1 MLACMDNVILLRPLQ
16 TRLPRR
22 LIKDGWWLE
31 QRRPAAIRPP
41 AGGSLAR
48 PTHDRGSFSLK
59 AIIQAPE
66 CRSWTFRA
74 WRLQRYLANNPEATQ
89 DGKKG

>member
-1 MLACMDNVILLRPLQ
+1 MLACMDNVIFLRAFQ

-22 LIKDGWWLE
+22 LINDGWWLE
-31 QRRPAAIRPP
+31 QRRPAAIGRRP
-41 AGGSLAR
+41 AGALPR
-48 PTHDRGSFSLK
+48 PAHDRSSFSLK

-66 CRSWTFRA
+66 WRNWTFRA